1 MKHSSKVNQEILGKR
16 LRSDAGKW
24 DSEPSPASS
33 HQTLRSIRKIFREPQ
48 WAGRPSLVPVF
59 AAAMALVLIIG
70 IANML
75 KPPTADHQP
84 IQQVQVATNN
94 LDIPRVPTPGNFLTI
109 LPDSIYEQEI
119 NALQDNI
126 LDTVEFLLG
135 FVPELES

>member
-1 MKHSSKVNQEILGKR
+1 M
-16 LRSDAGKW
+16 
-24 DSEPSPASS
+24 
-33 HQTLRSIRKIFREPQ
+33 
-48 WAGRPSLVPVF
+48 PVF

-75 KPPTADHQP
+75 KPPTADHQQNP
-84 IQQVQVATNN
+84 QVQVATNS
-94 LDIPRVPTPGNFLTI
+94 LDIPSVPTPGNFLTI

-126 LDTVEFLLG
+126 LDTVEFLLE